1 MTGETFPQPHCP
13 TINVISITATI
24 TTVTTNPTTT
34 IINAVAVTTIIT
46 VTTTSA
52 TTTTTTNSTTTS
64 ATFTTFI
71 SDPDVTETPH
81 TERSQESELESFW
94 LLQTSSSSSSSFYA
108 LLLGSRA
115 PSLGMSSLVF
125 PQKPSGGI
133 SQTRREGEAF
143 YLTFVI
149 EFEEEVALG
158 TASQA
163 ESTLDRTCTVEI
175 NNSCGFYA
183 LSDPGLFMVS
193 GFCNEPLPPGI
204 NKRSQASGGFTKP
217 MGTATGAVGVFTYDL
232 AHHQTKDYN
241 AVLAVM
247 FSVPFDYN
255 LYSNWCAA
263 GIFFR
268 GIECDYNLFDLL
280 YNGEEF
286 SFVRAKGGAGPR
298 TYKGEVVEVSVRMS
312 ASSRAVLRVDIED
325 LDLT

>member
-52 TTTTTTNSTTTS
+52 TTTTTANSTTTS

-94 LLQTSSSSSSSFYA
+94 LLQTSSSSSSFYA

-115 PSLGMSSLVF
+115 PSGV
-125 PQKPSGGI
+125 
-133 SQTRREGEAF
+133 
-143 YLTFVI
+143 
-149 EFEEEVALG
+149 EVAFRGKVLRSKQEVKVTG
-158 TASQA
+158 GGVETFKGATEPELQRSQA

-312 ASSRAVLRVDIED
+312 ASSRAVLLVDIED